1 MQIDMIITIV
11 IGAWGLI
18 LWGFIGFFGYKKTLT
33 EKAIAFKKKMAK
45 ARELEE
51 ELVEQG
57 KKKAEKLLEKAEEKA
72 EKIEEQRI
80 KKMEE
85 IQNRLLTREEKMDEK
100 LEKLEKEREQILC
113 KEKDIEEIIKQ
124 QTDKLSEISK
134 LSKDEA
140 KEQLLNNIQ
149 AEYAVETKE
158 YIEKLKRIK
167 AEEADKEAYS
177 IVAKSLPRIAS
188 EAVNEFTI
196 KTVDLPNEDFKW
208 KLIGREWRNI
218 SYFEKLTGVELIID
232 DTPLVVRLS
241 SFDSEKRFVASE
253 TLKRLI
259 KDGRINP
266 FYVEKIYNQVVDD
279 FDNMLIEKW
288 KEALTKLNIPM
299 MKPELVKAIGQYY
312 LRFSYGQ
319 NLRSHSVE
327 VAKIAEA
334 MATEMWIEPVLAK
347 KAWLLHDIWKIMT
360 TTGQSHSIVGA
371 EFLKKM
377 WVDPIIINAAESHH
391 YDVEMTH
398 PISRII
404 AAADAISASREWARY
419 DTREVFVEK
428 MAELEKLI
436 IDVSWVDKVHIMQAW
451 REIMAYV
458 DPKKISDLD
467 LEKVLKEVWEKI
479 EEQLDY
485 PGVIRVTGIRELKL
499 VEFLK

>member
-1 MQIDMIITIV
+1 MWMNIIIPILIGVGWV
-11 IGAWGLI
+11 ILGWVV
-18 LWGFIGFFGYKKTLT
+18 GFFGYKKTLT
-33 EKAIAFKKKMAK
+33 EKAIAFKKRMSK

-57 KKKAEKLLEKAEEKA
+57 KKKAEQVVERAEERA
-72 EKIEEQRI
+72 QRIEEQRL

-100 LEKLEKEREQILC
+100 LEKLEKEREKIVN
-113 KEKDIEEIIKQ
+113 KEKEVESVLKN
-124 QTDKLSEISK
+124 QTTKLSEIAK
-134 LSKDEA
+134 LSKEEA

-149 AEYAVETKE
+149 IEYETDAKVF
-158 YIEKLKRIK
+158 IEKLKRIK
-167 AEEADKEAYS
+167 KEDADKEAYS
-177 IVAKSLPRIAS
+177 IIAKVLPRISS

-196 KTVDLPNEDFKW
+196 KTVDLPNEDFKG

-218 SYFEKLTGVELIID
+218 SYFEKLTWVELIID

-241 SFDSEKRFVASE
+241 SFASEKRFVASE

-259 KDGRINP
+259 KDWRINP
-266 FYVEKIYNQVVDD
+266 FYVEKIYNQVLAD
-279 FDNMLIEKW
+279 FDSLLVEKG
-288 KEALTKLNIPM
+288 KEALIKLNIPM
-299 MKPELVKAIGQYY
+299 MKPEIVKSIGQYY

-319 NLRSHSVE
+319 NLRSHSIE

-334 MATEMWIEPVLAK
+334 MATEMWIDPVLAK
-347 KAWLLHDIWKIMT
+347 KAGLLHDIGKIMT
-360 TTGQSHSIVGA
+360 ITGQSHAKIGA

-391 YDVEMTH
+391 YDVEMTN
-398 PISRII
+398 PISWII

-419 DTREVFVEK
+419 DTREVFIEK
-428 MAELEKLI
+428 MSELEKLI
-436 IDVSWVDKVHIMQAW
+436 IDISGVEKVHIMQAG

-467 LEKVLKEVWEKI
+467 LEKVLKEVGTKI